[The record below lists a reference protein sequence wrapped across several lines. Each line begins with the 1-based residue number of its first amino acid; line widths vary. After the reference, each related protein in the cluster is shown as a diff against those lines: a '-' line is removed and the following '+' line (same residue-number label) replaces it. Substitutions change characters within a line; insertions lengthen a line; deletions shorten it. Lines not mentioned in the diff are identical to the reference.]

1 MFSNANAEKVVNPP
15 QKPVAISKERVEPGA
30 LLFSVYPI
38 INPMIKHPMIL
49 MVNVPSGNLLSDVDW
64 MKVPIQ
70 YLNTP
75 PAALPMTTN
84 KEFFTLIMD
93 G

>member
-1 MFSNANAEKVVNPP
+1 
-15 QKPVAISKERVEPGA
+15 
-30 LLFSVYPI
+30 
-38 INPMIKHPMIL
+38 
-49 MVNVPSGNLLSDVDW
+49 